1 MTTKTTTRKI
11 PGPLYAAAGA
21 GDLAYQRLRK
31 LPEQVSSLRD
41 RVSELRPAVSEAV
54 SETNLRADLDRLRQ
68 VARRN
73 AANIVAGA
81 QQASERA
88 AAVYTQLV
96 VRGEKVVRTVQGAEA
111 KVEIRPAAGAVTATA
126 ETKPAESKPAESK
139 PVAKKTTA
147 KKATAPK
154 A

>member
-11 PGPLYAAAGA
+11 PSPLYAAAGA

-31 LPEQVSSLRD
+31 LPEQVSSLRE
-41 RVSELRPAVSEAV
+41 RVSELRPAVSDAV

-73 AANIVAGA
+73 AATIVAGA

-96 VRGEKVVRTVQGAEA
+96 VRGEKVVRNVHGAEA
-111 KVEIRPAAGAVTATA
+111 TVEVRTTAGAVTATA
-126 ETKPAESKPAESK
+126 EAKQVESA

-147 KKATAPK
+147 KKATARK

>member
-11 PGPLYAAAGA
+11 PSPLYAAAGA

-31 LPEQVSSLRD
+31 LPEQVTQLRD

-54 SETNLRADLDRLRQ
+54 SETNLKADLDRLRQ
-68 VARRN
+68 AARRN
-73 AANIVAGA
+73 AATLVAGA

-96 VRGEKVVRTVQGAEA
+96 VRGEKVVRTVQGGEA
-111 KVEIRPAAGAVTATA
+111 SIEVRPTAGAVTAKAT
-126 ETKPAESKPAESK
+126 AESKPAESK

>member
-1 MTTKTTTRKI
+1 MSTTNKYPR
-11 PGPLYAAAGA
+11 PVYAVAGA

-31 LPEQVSSLRD
+31 LPEQVSSLRE
-41 RVSELRPAVSEAV
+41 RVSELRPAVSDAV

-73 AANIVAGA
+73 AATIVAGA

-96 VRGEKVVRTVQGAEA
+96 VRGEKVVRNVQGAEA
-111 KVEIRPAAGAVTATA
+111 TVEVRTTAGAVTATA
-126 ETKPAESKPAESK
+126 EAKQVESA

>member
-11 PGPLYAAAGA
+11 PSPLYAAAGA

-31 LPEQVSSLRD
+31 LPEQVSSLRE
-41 RVSELRPAVSEAV
+41 RVSELRPAVSDAV

-73 AANIVAGA
+73 AATIVAGA

-96 VRGEKVVRTVQGAEA
+96 VRGEKVVRNVQGAEA
-111 KVEIRPAAGAVTATA
+111 TVEVRTTAGAVTATA
-126 ETKPAESKPAESK
+126 EAKQVESA

>member
-11 PGPLYAAAGA
+11 PSPLYAAAGA

-31 LPEQVSSLRD
+31 LPEQVSSLRE
-41 RVSELRPAVSEAV
+41 RVSELRPADSDAV

-73 AANIVAGA
+73 AATIVAGA

-96 VRGEKVVRTVQGAEA
+96 VRGEKVVRNVQGAEA
-111 KVEIRPAAGAVTATA
+111 TVEVRTTAGAVTATA
-126 ETKPAESKPAESK
+126 EAKQVESA

>member
-11 PGPLYAAAGA
+11 PSPLYAAAGA
-21 GDLAYQRLRK
+21 GDLAYQQLLK
-31 LPEQVSSLRD
+31 LPEQVAHLRD
-41 RVSELRPAVSEAV
+41 RVAELRPAVSDVV
-54 SETNLRADLDRLRQ
+54 SETNLRADIDRLRQ

-73 AANIVAGA
+73 AATIVAGA

-96 VRGEKVVRTVQGAEA
+96 VRGEKVVRTVQGGEA
-111 KVEIRPAAGAVTATA
+111 SIEIRPTAGAVTATATA
-126 ETKPAESKPAESK
+126 ETKPAEPK

>member
-11 PGPLYAAAGA
+11 PSPLYAAAGA

-31 LPEQVSSLRD
+31 LPERVSNLRE
-41 RVSELRPAVSEAV
+41 RVSELRPAVSDAV
-54 SETNLRADLDRLRQ
+54 SETNLRADLDRLRE

-96 VRGEKVVRTVQGAEA
+96 VRGEKVVRNVQGVEA
-111 KVEIRPAAGAVTATA
+111 TVEVRPAAGAVTATA
-126 ETKPAESKPAESK
+126 ETKQVESK